1 MGVQVGLSVTHS
13 RRRRAK
19 LSARALVYEE
29 RGGHSLSSI
38 ESSVKGTVLV
48 RPQLLN
54 ETSFPDAGRCVVLRA
69 RRQERGQ
76 KASLCWCGTQAQGGR
91 EG

>member
-1 MGVQVGLSVTHS
+1 MHERWCMRREGVTHC
-13 RRRRAK
+13 RQ
-19 LSARALVYEE
+19 
-29 RGGHSLSSI
+29 SSQ
-38 ESSVKGTVLV
+38 VLKGTVLV

-69 RRQERGQ
+69 RRQGRGQ